1 MQILECKN
9 IREKELL
16 KLKQSINSKLTLA
29 VIQIGYFQ
37 ENDIYLRSKRKLAQ
51 NLGIE
56 LIEINYNES
65 TPKEEIIEKILEL
78 NENLDITGIMIQKPI
93 LKKFD
98 YQELVNYMYYKKDVD
113 GVTKENQERLLKGKS
128 CMIPCTARA
137 VLKVLEEYNILL
149 KNRKIVII
157 GKSNLV
163 GIPLYQILRKDN
175 QVTLCDS
182 KTENLKEIMKN
193 AEIIISAI
201 GKAKYFTDE
210 YFKEGQIVMDVGT
223 NDLDGRI
230 VGDVDFE
237 SVKNIVSMITP
248 VPGGVGQLTPI
259 YLFWNLIE
267 TTKLLMEE

>member
-65 TPKEEIIEKILEL
+65 TPKEEIIDKILEL
-78 NENLDITGIMIQKPI
+78 NENPDITGIMIQKPI

-98 YQELVNYMYYKKDVD
+98 YQELVNYMDYRKDVD
-113 GVTKENQERLLKGKS
+113 GVSKENQQRLLKGNPG
-128 CMIPCTARA
+128 MIPCTARA

-163 GIPLYQILRKDN
+163 GMPLYQILKKDN

-182 KTENLKEIMKN
+182 KTENLKEIMRD

-201 GKAKYFTDE
+201 GKAKYFTRE

-223 NDLDGRI
+223 NNLDGNL

-248 VPGGVGQLTPI
+248 VPGGVGQLTPV

-267 TTKLLMEE
+267 TTK